1 MLFNFLFYLYQRIKQ
16 FEKKI
21 NEYNLKVK
29 NLTENKTLEAKVTLE
44 YYNKNLDC
52 LFKSNRVYKENL
64 GYILKVINIIYR
76 GVNDEKQAKSKFSN
90 WIKKFRFHNEGI
102 KKSATF
108 LLIDKLYN
116 ECPNLNLNE
125 INNNNF
131 KMKPKDKKL
140 ILKIKI
146 MKKIKKKKITIKKIL
161 KNIEM
166 NMVSHQI

>member
-1 MLFNFLFYLYQRIKQ
+1 MIISSSTLNSAEIKKKKWPKEDQYNQVQLTIEELLFNFLFYLYQRIKQ

-90 WIKKFRFHNEGI
+90 WIK
-102 KKSATF
+102 
-108 LLIDKLYN
+108 
-116 ECPNLNLNE
+116 NLD
-125 INNNNF
+125 F
-131 KMKPKDKKL
+131 
-140 ILKIKI
+140 I
-146 MKKIKKKKITIKKIL
+146 MK
-161 KNIEM
+161 E
-166 NMVSHQI
+166 